1 LQGNTDPHP
10 MTPKS
15 GETTVDFTF
24 SGRLEPAGFIAFA
37 EHRAARLSLG
47 LDIGACDHE
56 HCRLTLSGPEALI
69 DAFEMAASLG
79 PYDSIVLDVTR
90 FTPSKDTSEKAA
102 S

>member
-1 LQGNTDPHP
+1 
-10 MTPKS
+10 MTAKADHR
-15 GETTVDFTF
+15 TVGFTF

-47 LDIGACDHE
+47 LTIAACDRE
-56 HCRLTLSGPEALI
+56 RCRLTLSGLEALI
-69 DAFEMAASLG
+69 DAFEMAVSLG

-90 FTPSKDTSEKAA
+90 FQTDEDLPTKAA

>member
-1 LQGNTDPHP
+1 
-10 MTPKS
+10 MTPKC
-15 GETTVDFTF
+15 GETTVGFTF
-24 SGRLEPAGFIAFA
+24 SGRPEPAGCIAFA

-56 HCRLTLSGPEALI
+56 HCRLTLTGPEALI

>member
-1 LQGNTDPHP
+1 
-10 MTPKS
+10 MTAKADHR
-15 GETTVDFTF
+15 TVGFTF
-24 SGRLEPAGFIAFA
+24 SGRLEPTGFIAFA

-47 LDIGACDHE
+47 LEICSCDHA

-69 DAFEMAASLG
+69 DAFEMAVSLG

-90 FTPSKDTSEKAA
+90 FPMTEDLPEKAA

>member
-1 LQGNTDPHP
+1 
-10 MTPKS
+10 MTA
-15 GETTVDFTF
+15 TADQMTVGFTF
-24 SGRLEPAGFIAFA
+24 SGRLEPQGFIAFA

-47 LDIGACDHE
+47 LKIAACDRE

-69 DAFEMAASLG
+69 DAFEMALSLG

-90 FTPSKDTSEKAA
+90 FQTDEDLPEKAA

>member
-1 LQGNTDPHP
+1 
-10 MTPKS
+10 MTTKADHS
-15 GETTVDFTF
+15 TVGFTF

-47 LDIGACDHE
+47 LTITSCDRE
-56 HCRLTLSGPEALI
+56 RCRLTLLGPDALI
-69 DAFEMAASLG
+69 DAFEMAVSLG

-90 FTPSKDTSEKAA
+90 FQTDEDLPEKAV

>member
-1 LQGNTDPHP
+1 
-10 MTPKS
+10 MTAKADHR
-15 GETTVDFTF
+15 TVGFTF
-24 SGRLEPAGFIAFA
+24 SGRLEPTGFIAFA

-47 LDIGACDHE
+47 LDISACNHT

-69 DAFEMAASLG
+69 DAFEMAVSLG

-90 FTPSKDTSEKAA
+90 FQTDEDQPEKAA